1 MAFSLILTVDAM
13 FKDKPEGTGSLR
25 SLHQSHA
32 TLSWLGRRSERL
44 LVIFTLCLVVFYL
57 LGGFEQVI
65 PQVFESVR
73 LERHM
78 NIGPTLFPYEA
89 VKSSIDWEKLKPRYP
104 SKRPLTHLPTAPPG
118 ITHPQIQHGFGRESR
133 QDRNKRDVRRRAVR
147 DLTIK
152 SWSAYRKY
160 AWKKDALLPLSA
172 TGKDQFSGWA
182 ATLVDSLDTLWIM
195 GLREEFEEAVAAVAE
210 IDFANSSTPLINI
223 FETNIRYLG
232 GLLAAYD
239 LSKRDVLLQKAT
251 ELGDLIHAGF
261 DTPTRMPVDNIN
273 LLAVKSGEGQLIEP
287 QVVSASPGTL
297 SLELTHLSQLTGDPK
312 YYSAIAH
319 LNTLFSVSQNKTLLP
334 GLFPM
339 YISLWGPKPDVISG
353 TTFTLGGGA
362 DSMYEYFPKLSQ
374 LLNGA
379 EPSLISLTHEF
390 LTSASANLFF
400 RPMIPDPSSHDIL
413 IPGTANILPDLD
425 ANKNSIRL
433 NPETEHLTCFIGG
446 TYALAGRLLSTPQ
459 YLETGAKLTRGCA
472 YMYKSFPT
480 GLMPERLTMQPC
492 PFEYS
497 SIPAGCQWNQTLW
510 DATEK
515 QPSLPKGFV
524 SVTDR
529 RYILR
534 PEAIESVFYMWR
546 ITGEPEWQEAA
557 WDMFLAVANAAFA
570 KETGGAASVKDVTVN
585 PSKEEVQR
593 DDEME
598 SFWIAETLKYFYLV
612 FSPPDVISLDKY
624 VLNTEAHPFLRPVP

>member
-1 MAFSLILTVDAM
+1 M
-13 FKDKPEGTGSLR
+13 FKDKPEETGG
-25 SLHQSHA
+25 
-32 TLSWLGRRSERL
+32 LGSVYRHRVAVPRPGKRSERL
-44 LVIFTLCLVVFYL
+44 LVIFTFCLVVFYMV
-57 LGGFEQVI
+57 GGFERVI
-65 PQVFESVR
+65 PKIPESVR

-78 NIGPTLFPYEA
+78 NTGQTLHPYKA
-89 VKSSIDWEKLKPRYP
+89 VKSSIDWGKVKPRYP
-104 SKRPLTHLPTAPPG
+104 SKRPPIPLPTASEG
-118 ITHPQIQHGFGRESR
+118 IALPQIQHSFGRVSR
-133 QDRNKRDVRRRAVR
+133 EDQKKRDERRRAVR
-147 DLTIK
+147 NLTIK

-160 AWKKDALLPLSA
+160 SWKKDALLPLSA
-172 TGKDQFSGWA
+172 AGKDQFSGWA

-195 GLREEFEEAVAAVAE
+195 GLREEFDEAVAAVAE
-210 IDFANSSTPLINI
+210 IDFANSSSPLINI

-273 LLAVKSGEGQLIEP
+273 LLSVKSSEGQLIEP

-297 SLELTHLSQLTGDPK
+297 SLELTRLSQLTGNPK
-312 YYSAIAH
+312 YYSAIARV
-319 LNTLFSVSQNKTLLP
+319 NSLFSVSQNKTLLP

-339 YISLWGPKPDVISG
+339 YISLWGPKPNVISG

-379 EPSLISLTHEF
+379 EPTLISLAHNF

-400 RPMIPDPSSHDIL
+400 RPMIPDSSSNDIL
-413 IPGTANILPDLD
+413 ISGTANILPNLD
-425 ANKNSIRL
+425 DKKNSFDL
-433 NPETEHLTCFIGG
+433 SPETEHLTCFIGG
-446 TYALAGRLLSTPQ
+446 TYALAGRLFSTRR
-459 YLETGAKLTRGCA
+459 YLETGAKLTRGCV

-480 GLMPERLTMQPC
+480 GLMPERLTMLPC
-492 PFEYS
+492 PSTDS
-497 SIPAGCQWNQTLW
+497 SLSAGCKWNQTLW
-510 DATEK
+510 EATQK
-515 QPSLPKGFV
+515 QPGLPKGFV

-557 WDMFLAVANAAFA
+557 WDMFVAVAEGAFA
-570 KETGGAASVKDVTVN
+570 KETGGGASVKDVTVD
-585 PSKEEVQR
+585 PSKEEIRR

-612 FSPPDVISLDKY
+612 FSPPDLISLDKY

>member
-1 MAFSLILTVDAM
+1 MTDAM
-13 FKDKPEGTGSLR
+13 LKDKPQGTGRLR
-25 SLHQSHA
+25 TLNRPHGA
-32 TLSWLGRRSERL
+32 LSWLSKRSERL
-44 LVIFTLCLVVFYL
+44 LVTFTLGLMVFYI
-57 LGGFEQVI
+57 LGGFGRAFPEA
-65 PQVFESVR
+65 PESVR

-78 NIGPTLFPYEA
+78 NTGQALRRYKG
-89 VKSSIDWEKLKPRYP
+89 VQSSIEWSKLEPRYP
-104 SKRPLTHLPTAPPG
+104 PKQPPTQLPTTRPGTAHPP
-118 ITHPQIQHGFGRESR
+118 IQHRFGREPGHER
-133 QDRNKRDVRRRAVR
+133 KTRDARRRAVR
-147 DLTIK
+147 DLTMK
-152 SWSAYRKY
+152 SWSAYRRY

-195 GLREEFEEAVAAVAE
+195 GLREEFDEAVAAVAQ
-210 IDFANSSTPLINI
+210 IDFANSSSPLINI

-251 ELGDLIHAGF
+251 ELGDLILAGF

-273 LLAVKSGEGQLIEP
+273 LLAIKSGEGQMIEP

-297 SLELTHLSQLTGDPK
+297 SLELAHLSQLTGDPK
-312 YYSAIAH
+312 YYSAIAR

-374 LLNGA
+374 LLNSA
-379 EPSLISLTHEF
+379 EPSVVSLSHNF
-390 LTSASANLFF
+390 LNSASANLFF
-400 RPMIPDPSSHDIL
+400 RPMIPNPSSHDIL
-413 IPGTANILPDLD
+413 ISGTAHVLPNPDT
-425 ANKNSIRL
+425 KTNSVQL
-433 NPETEHLTCFIGG
+433 SPETEHLTCFVGG
-446 TYALAGRLLSTPQ
+446 TYALAGRLLSTPA
-459 YLETGAKLTRGCA
+459 YLETGSKLTRGCV

-480 GLMPERLTMQPC
+480 GLMPERLTMLPC
-492 PFEYS
+492 PLRHPSLAVES
-497 SIPAGCQWNQTLW
+497 CEWNQTLW
-510 DATEK
+510 DATER
-515 QPSLPKGFV
+515 QPGLPEGVV
-524 SVTDR
+524 SATDR

-546 ITGEPEWQEAA
+546 ITGELEWQDAA

-570 KETGGAASVKDVTVN
+570 KETGGGASVKDVTID
-585 PSKEEVQR
+585 PSKEEIQR

-612 FSPPDVISLDKY
+612 FSPPDLISLDKY
-624 VLNTEAHPFLRPVP
+624 VLNTEAHPFLKPAP